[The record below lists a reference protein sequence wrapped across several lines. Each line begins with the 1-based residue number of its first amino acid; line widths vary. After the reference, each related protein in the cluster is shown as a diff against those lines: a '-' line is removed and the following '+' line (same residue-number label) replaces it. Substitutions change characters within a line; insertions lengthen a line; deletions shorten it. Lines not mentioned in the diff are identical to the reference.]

1 MKNTSDAGDGKVEPT
16 ARFSPGFAEWL
27 AEADTCLI
35 ITSYQSGKVFFCSLD
50 GLGKIALQYLDFDRP
65 MGISRSKGGFS
76 FGGLHRLWRYTHLRQ
91 QKSGAGE
98 TVILA
103 PACAHYT
110 GFLNCHDIA
119 VLEDGTTLVAS
130 SLINSVL
137 SLTPSGTFTHL
148 WSPGFIEGLQFEDV
162 CHLNGLA
169 ADSKGLRYVSVLGTE
184 ALPGAWRRDAS
195 KGAIYDAISNLPV
208 ATDLWM
214 PHSPR
219 LNGGELYALESAK
232 GSFGRVRDGR
242 IDEQVLLPGFTRGL
256 VFLGSM
262 AAIGLS
268 RIRPTSTLVTP
279 LSQRLAQSN
288 TESSCGVVLFDLKE
302 RVVKHSLM
310 FDDGVNEVFDVAFLQ
325 GVKNPRLV
333 HPDSS
338 DALKTFAFT
347 SPILVDQGRSK

>member
-1 MKNTSDAGDGKVEPT
+1 MNPSDVSGGRVDPT

-27 AEADTCLI
+27 AETDTCLI
-35 ITSYQSGKVFFCSLD
+35 LTSYQSGRVFFCTLD
-50 GLGKIALQYLDFDRP
+50 SLGKVALQHLDFDRP

-76 FGGLHRLWRYTHLRQ
+76 FGGLHRLWRYTQLRQ
-91 QKSGAGE
+91 QKPDAGE

-103 PACAHYT
+103 PASAHYT
-110 GFLNCHDIA
+110 GFLNCHDIG
-119 VLEDGTTLVAS
+119 VLEDGTALVAS
-130 SLINSVL
+130 SLTNSVL
-137 SLTPSGTFTHL
+137 SLSPGGTFTHL
-148 WSPGFIEGLQFEDV
+148 WSPGFIESLQFEDI

-184 ALPGAWRRDAS
+184 ALPGTWRRDAS
-195 KGAIYDAISNLPV
+195 KGAIYDATSNLPV

-219 LNGGELYALESAK
+219 LNGDELYALESAK
-232 GSFGRVRDGR
+232 GSFGRVGDGK
-242 IDEQVLLPGFTRGL
+242 IEEQVFLPGFTRGL
-256 VFLGSM
+256 DFLGSM

-268 RIRPTSTLVTP
+268 RIRPTSTMATP
-279 LSQRLAQSN
+279 LSRRLAQSR
-288 TESSCGVVLFDLKE
+288 TESSCGVILFDLKE
-302 RVVKHSLM
+302 RVVRHSLI
-310 FDDGVNEVFDVAFLQ
+310 FDNGVDEIFDVAFVQ